1 MSLRVVIADDQP
13 LVRAGLRMILQA
25 EPDLEVV
32 GEAGDGADAVRLCL
46 DQRPDVVLMDV
57 QMPRMGGVE
66 ATRRIVA
73 SGEGHPRVLILTTFH
88 LDEYVYGALR
98 AGASGFL
105 LKDAPEEQLIAGIR
119 TAGAGM
125 SLLAPDVAHR
135 LVERFAPA
143 EVRTPDPRLEQLT
156 PRELEVLRALAAGRS
171 NLEIAQD
178 LVLSPATVK
187 SHVRSVL
194 AKLDLANRA
203 QAIVFAYENGVV
215 GQV

>member
-1 MSLRVVIADDQP
+1 VTIRVAIVDDQP

-46 DQRPDVVLMDV
+46 DEHPDVVLMDV
-57 QMPRMGGVE
+57 QMPRMNGVD

-73 SGEGHPRVLILTTFH
+73 SGEDHPRVLVLTTFD

-119 TAGAGM
+119 TASAGM
-125 SLLAPDVAHR
+125 SLLSPDVALR
-135 LVERFAPA
+135 MVERFAPPSA
-143 EVRTPDPRLEQLT
+143 RSRDPRVEQLT
-156 PRELEVLRALAAGRS
+156 PRETEVLRALAAGRS
-171 NLEIAQD
+171 NGEIAEA
-178 LVLSPATVK
+178 LVVSPATVK
-187 SHVRSVL
+187 SHVRSLL
-194 AKLDLANRA
+194 AKLGLANRS

-215 GQV
+215 G